1 MQIMRKLSE
10 KLESSCQIGGEEL
23 PEHDNMKIPVSLVVK
38 PIYLEA
44 DMSPVKKGAKGKEG

>member
-1 MQIMRKLSE
+1 MRKLSE